1 LSVSD
6 TAALRMAEAKAAGG
20 EHTPADI
27 TALVNAYVRDEI
39 GDDAMTV
46 WLRAVCARGMTLRET
61 IALTQAMADSG
72 ERIQWSAADGPVVDK
87 HSTGGVGDAVSLV
100 AVPLAAACGVR
111 VAKLSGRALGHT
123 GGTLDKLECVPG
135 TRVALTIAEFR
146 DQVRRVGCAIAA
158 ASETLAPADKKMYAL
173 RHRTDTVASMPLI
186 AASVMCKKIAA
197 GAPAIVLDVKVGN
210 GAFVRDVD
218 EGRELAQTMAQVGA
232 AMGRR
237 MRVLLTSMD
246 EPLADAAGDAL
257 ELDQALL
264 VLEGGGGARLREASR
279 LIAAALLEAG
289 GAAASESAM
298 ALVDEALRD
307 GSARAKFSE
316 MLDAQ
321 GGRLDRFDRTF
332 PEGFVVAAPISGIVG
347 AIDTRA
353 VGEIIARAKSA
364 ESSHSSARIG
374 VRFVRRPGD
383 RVREGEPV
391 MRFIAE
397 ELNAEIV
404 RLLEQTYQ
412 VGTMPP
418 KSQPLVLGIVQ
429 ADGAAEVKTAGFDSR

>member
-6 TAALRMAEAKAAGG
+6 TAALRMADAKAAGG

-27 TALVNAYVRDEI
+27 AALIDAYVRDEI
-39 GDDAMTV
+39 GDDAMTF
-46 WLRAVCARGMTLRET
+46 WLRAVYARGMTLRET

-72 ERIQWSAADGPVVDK
+72 ERIRWSAADGNVVDK

-135 TRVALTIAEFR
+135 TRVALTTPEFR

-173 RHRTDTVASMPLI
+173 RHRTDTVASIPLI

-197 GAPAIVLDVKVGN
+197 GAPAIVLDVKVGS

-218 EGRELAQTMAQVGA
+218 EGRELARTMAQVGA

-246 EPLADAAGDAL
+246 QPLAEAAGDAL

-264 VLEGGGGARLREASR
+264 VLEDGGGARLREASR

-289 GAAASESAM
+289 GVAMGESAM
-298 ALVDEALRD
+298 VRVDDALRD
-307 GSARAKFSE
+307 GAARSKFSE
-316 MLDAQ
+316 MLGAQ
-321 GGRLDRFDRTF
+321 GGALDRFDRTF
-332 PEGFVVAAPISGIVG
+332 PEGYAVCARMAGIVT

-353 VGEIIARAKSA
+353 VGEIIADAKSTA
-364 ESSHSSARIG
+364 PSHNPQRIG

-383 RVREGEPV
+383 PVREGEPV
-391 MRFIAE
+391 MHFIAE
-397 ELNAEIV
+397 EPNAEIV

-418 KSQPLVLGIVQ
+418 ERQPLVLGVVQ
-429 ADGAAEVKTAGFDSR
+429 AEGAAELKTPEFDSR

>member
-1 LSVSD
+1 
-6 TAALRMAEAKAAGG
+6 MADAKAAGG

-27 TALVNAYVRDEI
+27 SALINSYVGGDVS
-39 GDDAMTV
+39 DDAMTA

-61 IALTQAMADSG
+61 TALTQAMADSG

-135 TRVALTIAEFR
+135 TRVALTIPEFR

-173 RHRTDTVASMPLI
+173 RHRTDTVASIPLI

-218 EGRELAQTMAQVGA
+218 EGRELARTMAQVGA

-257 ELDQALL
+257 ELDEALL
-264 VLEGGGGARLREASR
+264 VLEDGGGARLREASR
-279 LIAAALLEAG
+279 LVAAALLEAG
-289 GAAASESAM
+289 GVAAGEPAM
-298 ALVDEALRD
+298 ALVDEALRS
-307 GSARAKFSE
+307 GAAKSKFSE
-316 MLDAQ
+316 MVGAQ

-332 PEGFVVAAPISGIVG
+332 PEGFAVGAPISGIVG

-353 VGEIIARAKSA
+353 VGEIIARAKSGA
-364 ESSHSSARIG
+364 YSDTSQRIG
-374 VRFVRRPGD
+374 VRFSLRPGD
-383 RVREGEPV
+383 GVREGEPL
-391 MRFIAE
+391 MRFIALE
-397 ELNAEIV
+397 PSAEIV

-412 VGTMPP
+412 VGTTQP
-418 KSQPLVLGIVQ
+418 KSQPLVLGVVQ
-429 ADGAAEVKTAGFDSR
+429 ADGTAEVKTAGFDTQ

>member
-1 LSVSD
+1 
-6 TAALRMAEAKAAGG
+6 MADAKATGG

-27 TALVNAYVRDEI
+27 VALVNAYVRDEVS
-39 GDDAMTV
+39 DDAMTV
-46 WLRAVCARGMTLRET
+46 WLRAVCSHGMTLRET

-135 TRVALTIAEFR
+135 TRVALTIPAFR

-173 RHRTDTVASMPLI
+173 RHRSDTVASIPLI

-210 GAFVRDVD
+210 GAFVREVD
-218 EGRELAQTMAQVGA
+218 EGKELARTMAQVGA

-289 GAAASESAM
+289 GVAAGDPAM
-298 ALVDEALRD
+298 ALVDKALLD
-307 GSARAKFSE
+307 GAASSKFSE

-332 PEGFVVAAPISGIVG
+332 PEGFAVSAPISGIVET
-347 AIDTRA
+347 IDTRG
-353 VGEIIARAKSA
+353 VGELIARAKSA
-364 ESSHSSARIG
+364 ASSHTSQRVG
-374 VRFVRRPGD
+374 VRFVCRPGD
-383 RVREGEPV
+383 PVRAGEPV

-397 ELNAEIV
+397 EPNAEIV

-412 VGTMPP
+412 VGTKPP
-418 KSQPLVLGIVQ
+418 KSKPLVLGVVQ

>member
-1 LSVSD
+1 
-6 TAALRMAEAKAAGG
+6 MADAKAAGG

-27 TALVNAYVRDEI
+27 AALVRAYVSDEI
-39 GDDAMTV
+39 GDDAMTE

-72 ERIQWSAADGPVVDK
+72 ERIAWSAADGNVVDK

-135 TRVALTIAEFR
+135 TRVGLTIPEFR

-158 ASETLAPADKKMYAL
+158 ASERLAPADRKMYAL
-173 RHRTDTVASMPLI
+173 RHRTDTVASIPLI
-186 AASVMCKKIAA
+186 AASVMSKKIAA

-210 GAFVRDVD
+210 GAFFRDVD
-218 EGRELAQTMAQVGA
+218 EGRELARTMTQIGA

-289 GAAASESAM
+289 GAAESEEAM
-298 ALVDEALRD
+298 VRVDEALRD
-307 GSARAKFSE
+307 GAARSKFSE
-316 MLDAQ
+316 MLGAQ

-332 PEGFVVAAPISGIVG
+332 AEGYAVG
-347 AIDTRA
+347 AQASGVVGRINTRA
-353 VGEIIARAKSA
+353 VGEIVAEAKSRA
-364 ESSHSSARIG
+364 PSHASPRIG
-374 VRFVRRPGD
+374 VRFMRRPGD
-383 RVREGEPV
+383 EVREGEPI
-391 MRFIAE
+391 MRFIA
-397 ELNAEIV
+397 AEPDAGIV

-412 VGTMPP
+412 VGTTPP
-418 KSQPLVLGIVQ
+418 KRQPLVLGVVQ
-429 ADGAAEVKTAGFDSR
+429 SDGAAELKTAGFDVR

>member
-1 LSVSD
+1 
-6 TAALRMAEAKAAGG
+6 MADAKAAGG
-20 EHTPADI
+20 EHAPADI
-27 TALVNAYVRDEI
+27 VALVSAYVN
-39 GDDAMTV
+39 GDVGDVAMTA

-61 IALTQAMADSG
+61 ISLTQAMADSG
-72 ERIQWSAADGPVVDK
+72 ERIRWSAADGPVVDK

-100 AVPLAAACGVR
+100 AVPLAAACGIR

-135 TRVALTIAEFR
+135 TRVALTISEFHE
-146 DQVRRVGCAIAA
+146 QVRRVGCAIAA

-173 RHRTDTVASMPLI
+173 RHRTDTVASIPLI

-210 GAFVRDVD
+210 GAFVRDLD
-218 EGRELAQTMAQVGA
+218 EGRDLARTMAQVGA

-264 VLEGGGGARLREASR
+264 VLEGAGGGARLREASR

-289 GAAASESAM
+289 DVAKGGSAM
-298 ALVDEALRD
+298 LLVDEALRD
-307 GSARAKFSE
+307 GAALSKFSA

-332 PEGFVVAAPISGIVG
+332 PEGFAVGAPISGIVA

-353 VGEIIARAKSA
+353 VGEIVARAKA
-364 ESSHSSARIG
+364 EASSNERRQRIG
-374 VRFVRRPGD
+374 VRFVRRLGD
-383 RVREGEPV
+383 QVLQGEPV
-391 MRFIAE
+391 MHFIAE
-397 ELNAEIV
+397 EPNAEIV
-404 RLLEQTYQ
+404 RLLEKTYQ
-412 VGTMPP
+412 VGTTPP
-418 KSQPLVLGIVQ
+418 KGQPLILGVVQ
-429 ADGAAEVKTAGFDSR
+429 ADGAAEVKTSGFDSR